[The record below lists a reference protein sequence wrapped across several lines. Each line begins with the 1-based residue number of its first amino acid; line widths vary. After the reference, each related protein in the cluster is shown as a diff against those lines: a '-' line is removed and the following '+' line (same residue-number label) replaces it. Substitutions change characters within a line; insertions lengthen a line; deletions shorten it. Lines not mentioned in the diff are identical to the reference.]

1 MYRSTLVLAIC
12 SFYVTAAQAGDM
24 VKWVDKD
31 GKVHYSD
38 QEPTEKVKSVVHM
51 KKRKQPVQQVV
62 AEDKADTAEG
72 NRVPS
77 APKTPAE
84 EAAAFK
90 ERQVK
95 KSEAEAEEKKKRDEL
110 ALKEKN
116 CIMARNQ
123 SKQLDEGGRFTYAGP
138 NGETLFM
145 DDKQIETAKVE
156 ARNHMEA
163 WCKG

>member
-1 MYRSTLVLAIC
+1 MIRSSLVLATAMF
-12 SFYVTAAQAGDM
+12 SFATVQAGDM

-51 KKRKQPVQQVV
+51 KKRKQLTPVAV
-62 AEDKADTAEG
+62 EDKPLTGDG
-72 NRVPS
+72 
-77 APKTPAE
+77 APREIRAKTPTEQAAE
-84 EAAAFK
+84 FK

-95 KSEAEAEEKKKRDEL
+95 QAEAEAEQKKKADEV
-110 ALKEKN
+110 AMKEKN
-116 CIMARNQ
+116 CSMARSQ
-123 SKQLDEGGRFTYAGP
+123 SKQLEAGGRFTYAGP

-145 DDKQIETAKVE
+145 DDKEIEKAKVE
-156 ARNHMEA
+156 ARNHVDA

>member
-1 MYRSTLVLAIC
+1 MIRHAVVLALAFVFW
-12 SFYVTAAQAGDM
+12 SPVQAGKL

-38 QEPTEKVKSVVHM
+38 QEPTEQARSVTHLRKPKHM
-51 KKRKQPVQQVV
+51 NVPVA
-62 AEDKADTAEG
+62 AEDKPVHADGDRREQ
-72 NRVPS
+72 R
-77 APKTPAE
+77 PKTAAD

-95 KSEAEAEEKKKRDEL
+95 KAEAEVEEKKKKDEL
-110 ALKEKN
+110 AMKEKN
-116 CIMARNQ
+116 CTMARNHSQ
-123 SKQLDEGGRFTYAGP
+123 QLDQGGRFTYAGP

-145 DDKQIETAKVE
+145 DEKQIEQAKVE
-156 ARNHMEA
+156 ARGQIEA

>member
-1 MYRSTLVLAIC
+1 MYRSILVLAISSLC
-12 SFYVTAAQAGDM
+12 VTAAQAGDM

-51 KKRKQPVQQVV
+51 KKRKQPVQAV
-62 AEDKADTAEG
+62 AEDKPVTADG
-72 NRVPS
+72 DKRPS

-95 KSEAEAEEKKKRDEL
+95 KSEAEAEEKKKREEL
-110 ALKEKN
+110 AMKEKN

-123 SKQLDEGGRFTYAGP
+123 TKQLEAGGRFTYAGP

-156 ARNHMEA
+156 ARNHEEH